1 MTTQHTSSEGSPP
14 KRYDVSLDELQ
25 VGLLISALYES
36 LFENERYLASTPK
49 HKTPRP
55 EESCCPMHLARYE
68 AGREQR
74 SALKR
79 VRRSLREALSTLQS
93 VEASSWSNTVPR
105 EVAGVLQD
113 REDADSVAAARWLA
127 KHENDDAVWDI
138 LGRAVDELTELAK
151 SDGGGEDDTE
161 PTEGTSVG
169 TEAGDVTS

>member
-14 KRYDVSLDELQ
+14 KRYDVSLDEHQ

-36 LFENERYLASTPK
+36 LFENERYLASTPE

-74 SALKR
+74 AALKR
-79 VRRSLREALSTLQS
+79 VRKSLRGALSMLQG

-105 EVAGVLQD
+105 EVASVLRD
-113 REDADSVAAARWLA
+113 REGAESVAAARWLA
-127 KHENDDAVWDI
+127 EDENDDAVWDV

-151 SDGGGEDDTE
+151 NDGAAGDDDTK
-161 PTEGTSVG
+161 PTN
-169 TEAGDVTS
+169 

>member
-1 MTTQHTSSEGSPP
+1 
-14 KRYDVSLDELQ
+14 
-25 VGLLISALYES
+25 
-36 LFENERYLASTPK
+36 
-49 HKTPRP
+49 
-55 EESCCPMHLARYE
+55 MHLARYE